1 MAASAKSSGNGSLLW
16 PAECKSVDDISWELS
31 VVIQHAYRILNWQ
44 ENLVQEEMPP
54 VYIWPFEEELELHF
68 ERVDKA
74 RKDKYGSGSS
84 GDDDDGG
91 TPMMSNELADR
102 VRG

>member
-1 MAASAKSSGNGSLLW
+1 MASAAKASGNGSLLW
-16 PAECKSVDDISWELS
+16 PEGCESIADISWELS
-31 VVIQHAYRILNWQ
+31 AVIQHAYRILNWQ
-44 ENLVQEEMPP
+44 ENLSEDEMPP

-74 RKDKYGSGSS
+74 RKDKYGGSS

-91 TPMMSNELADR
+91 TPMMSNELADK